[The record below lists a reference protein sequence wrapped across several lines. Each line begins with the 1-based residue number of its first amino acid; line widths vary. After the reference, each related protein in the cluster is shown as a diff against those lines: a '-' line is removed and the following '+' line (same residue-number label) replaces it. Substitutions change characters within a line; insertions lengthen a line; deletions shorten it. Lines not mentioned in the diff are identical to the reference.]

1 MYKIIRILFI
11 LSSINILISQNAE
24 ELKRF
29 MNTYDKLKVDLE
41 ANEVVKKGIQS
52 EKDPEEGPV
61 RLLIDP
67 GDITKYYIEK
77 MTVIKNDLDDLNRM
91 LIRTD
96 SIPPI
101 SHFGYNY
108 FSLRDSIQFIDNAN
122 VSSNYILGYG
132 DEVIISIWGQ
142 AEQHERITLDR
153 DGTVF
158 VKNVGLLY
166 LGGKTQKEAKSYIF
180 DRFSKVYATLN
191 SNPQLTYLEFSV
203 GKIKNINI
211 SVSGHVQ
218 YPGNYVVNPSI
229 SIPNMLILAGG
240 INLTGTLRNIFLQR
254 DGAFID
260 TLDLY
265 PLITGIGLLEQRSII
280 EGDIIVVPPRGETVA
295 VTGEVLNPAYFEVQP
310 NENISTILKYGGV
323 SKDKHSRGIIIAR
336 SQSENLYV
344 TNSDFHAMN
353 VSHGDSIIVPLDYRQ
368 IKSISVSVANR
379 PIVDIPWM
387 ENLSF
392 TQILD
397 IVNVKDSNIKTVEL
411 IRRKDASTQEVV
423 SFDPKINFN
432 FRFMPHDHLT
442 FHLYE
447 IFRPTKSVVVKGEV
461 TSPGTYPL
469 ISNQESLTSIIKRA
483 GGLHNQASLNNVTI
497 KRDTLIF
504 GSNTGD
510 IILTPGDT
518 IIASPFLGTVK
529 IEGEV
534 HNPGNFEW
542 KKNNTAKNYISLAG
556 GLTSYGDKKHIIYIT
571 PYGEASRISTK
582 SNDSILPGSTIRI
595 SEKPLADQNISG
607 RFQQISSI
615 VTSLVSL
622 AILANTTKAN

>member
-1 MYKIIRILFI
+1 MYKIVRILFI
-11 LSSINILISQNAE
+11 LSSISIVTSQSAE

-29 MNTYDKLKVDLE
+29 MDTYGKLKVDQQ
-41 ANEVVKKGIQS
+41 ANEVVRKGIES

-61 RLLIDP
+61 RLLVDP
-67 GDITKYYIEK
+67 GDITKYYLEK
-77 MTVIKNDLDDLNRM
+77 MTTIKKDLDVLNRM

-166 LGGKTQKEAKSYIF
+166 LGGKTQKQAKSYIF
-180 DRFSKVYATLN
+180 DRFSKVYSTLN
-191 SNPQLTYLEFSV
+191 SNPQLTFLEFSV

-240 INLTGTLRNIFLQR
+240 INITGTLRNILLQR
-254 DGAFID
+254 DGAFVD

-265 PLITGIGLLEQRSII
+265 PLITGVGLLEQRSII

-295 VTGEVLNPAYFEVQP
+295 VTGEVLNSAYFEVQS
-310 NENISTILKYGGV
+310 NENISTILQYGGV
-323 SKDKHSRGIIIAR
+323 SKNKYGRGVIIAR
-336 SQSENLYV
+336 TKSENLFV
-344 TNSDFHAMN
+344 SNSDFNSTM

-379 PIVDIPWM
+379 PIVEIPWV

-397 IVNVKDSNIKTVEL
+397 IVNVEYSNIKTVEL
-411 IRRKDASTQEVV
+411 IRRKNNNQEVLP
-423 SFDPKINFN
+423 FDPKNNFE
-432 FRFMPHDHLT
+432 FIPHDHLS

-447 IFRPTKSVVVKGEV
+447 IFTPTKSVVVKGEV
-461 TSPGTYPL
+461 KSPGTYPL
-469 ISNQESLTSIIKRA
+469 INNQESLSSIIKRA
-483 GGLHNQASLNNVTI
+483 GGLQSQSNLNNVMI
-497 KRDTLIF
+497 KRDTLKF

-518 IIASPFLGTVK
+518 VIASPFLGTVK

-542 KKNNTAKNYISLAG
+542 KENSTAKNYISLAG
-556 GLTSYGDKKHIIYIT
+556 GLTTYGDKKHIIYIT

-582 SNDSILPGSTIRI
+582 SNNSILPGSTIRI
-595 SEKPLADQNISG
+595 SEKPLSEQNMSA

-615 VTSLVSL
+615 VTSLVSI
-622 AILANTTKAN
+622 AILANTTKPN